1 MRGYLQGALKI
12 APNETQTEFASLSRT
27 RRSKL
32 AAAAQTTLVKADQW
46 ARGEA
51 IAPEVASA
59 LEKGVTGRKKTAAKK

>member
-12 APNETQTEFASLSRT
+12 ALNETQTEFASLSRT

-32 AAAAQTTLVKADQW
+32 AAAAQTTLVKASQW

-51 IAPEVASA
+51 VPASVAEA
-59 LEKGVTGRKKTAAKK
+59 LEKQVAVYIAKKKS